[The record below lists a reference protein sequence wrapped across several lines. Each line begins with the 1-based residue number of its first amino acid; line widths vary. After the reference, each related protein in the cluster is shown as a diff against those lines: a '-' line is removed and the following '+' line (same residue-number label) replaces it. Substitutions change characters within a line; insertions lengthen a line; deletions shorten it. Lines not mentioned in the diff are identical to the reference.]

1 MHFGIPPLP
10 ELIRSLGLLGVW
22 AFVFA
27 ESSFVFFLPGDS
39 LLFTAGFLSSQGLLN
54 LWLLIIGS
62 FICAVGGNVI
72 AYAAG
77 QKLNRHIIGG
87 KENWLFRK
95 KHLEA
100 AQDFY
105 GEHGKKAVVLARFMP
120 AVRTFAPIVAG
131 VGQME
136 YQTFTFYNVLGGF
149 IWVFGLTLLGFY
161 LGKVIPDVDHYLL
174 PIIALIII
182 ISLIP
187 SAVHFYQAKAKAK
200 DKAKDKAK

>member
-1 MHFGIPPLP
+1 MHFGMPPLP

-54 LWLLIIGS
+54 LWLLIIGC
-62 FICAVGGNVI
+62 FICAVVGNI
-72 AYAAG
+72 LAYSAG
-77 QKLNRHIIGG
+77 HKLGSRLVDG

-95 KHLEA
+95 KHLVT

-105 GEHGKKAVVLARFMP
+105 SEHGKKAVVLARFMP

-131 VGQME
+131 IGQME
-136 YQTFTFYNVLGGF
+136 YQTFTLYNILGGF

-161 LGKVIPDVDHYLL
+161 LGKVIPDVDKYLL
-174 PIIALIII
+174 PIIGLIII

-187 SAVHFYQAKAKAK
+187 SAIHFYQARAKAK
-200 DKAKDKAK
+200 TKAK